1 MRCLVTGG
9 AGFIGSHIVDK
20 LVELGHEVAVLDNLR
35 SGKREN
41 INPQAKFFEVD
52 IVDKAGLEKAFLEF
66 KPEVIFHLA
75 AQNEVPYSMDHPFE
89 DERMNILGTLNLL
102 ETSKKNGVKKFI
114 YSNTGGAFYGDV
126 LEEDLPISEDHP
138 VDKPTSFYGVSKNCA
153 EVYVKLYGHVF
164 KLPWVSLR
172 YSNVYGPRQDGN
184 KEAGVVAIFT
194 QKLLEK
200 SQPII
205 FGDGSNTRDYV
216 YVMDVV
222 EANIKALDYLE
233 SDAFNIST
241 GVRTSNIEV
250 FNTIEEELNTGIE
263 IKFEGP
269 RPGDALHNSLSPKKA
284 QEKLDWEPKTDFKT
298 GVMLTLQYYLDKT
311 TK

>member
-1 MRCLVTGG
+1 MKCLVTGG
-9 AGFIGSHIVDK
+9 AGFIGSHIQDK
-20 LVELGHEVAVLDNLR
+20 LIELGHEVAVLDNLR

-52 IVDKAGLEKAFLEF
+52 IVDKSGLEKAFLEF

-89 DERMNILGTLNLL
+89 DEKMNILGTLNLL
-102 ETSKKNGVKKFI
+102 QTSKESGVKKFI

-126 LEEDLPISEDHP
+126 PEKDLPISEDHP
-138 VDKPTSFYGVSKNCA
+138 IGKPTSFYGVSKNCA

-194 QKLLEK
+194 QKLLAHD
-200 SQPII
+200 PPFI
-205 FGDGSNTRDYV
+205 FGDGLNTRDYI

-222 EANIKALDYLE
+222 EANIKALDFE
-233 SDAFNIST
+233 ASDAFNIST
-241 GVRTSNIEV
+241 GVRTNNIEV
-250 FNTIEEELNTGIE
+250 FNTIERELNTGIK
-263 IKFEGP
+263 IQFSDP
-269 RPGDALHNSLSPKKA
+269 RVGDALHNSLSPQKA
-284 QEKLDWEPKTDFKT
+284 KEKLGWTPKTDFKT
-298 GVMLTLQYYLDKT
+298 GVKLTTQYYLNK
-311 TK
+311 